1 MDFDEMTNALQRALK
16 STKQYPLMPPPD
28 YPNIS
33 RGERLGTEKER
44 LEHILDTA
52 PNLLFERP
60 VLNINQFAEKTKM
73 GIPEVAFTGWEALLT
88 FMRDYDRMSQEVAR
102 LSRDLNRQRTDVI
115 NILQDAID
123 QISRGLRESVTE
135 DLPPSE

>member
-1 MDFDEMTNALQRALK
+1 MTNAINRALK
-16 STKQYPLMPPPD
+16 NTKQYPLMRPPES
-28 YPNIS
+28 PNIS
-33 RGERLGTEKER
+33 MSTEKER

-123 QISRGLRESVTE
+123 QISRGLRESVAE
-135 DLPPSE
+135 DLPPSEA

>member
-1 MDFDEMTNALQRALK
+1 MDFDEMTNALHRALK
-16 STKQYPLMPPPD
+16 STKQYPLLPPPPSD
-28 YPNIS
+28 VS
-33 RGERLGTEKER
+33 MGTEKQR

-60 VLNINQFAEKTKM
+60 ILNINQFAEKTKM
-73 GIPEVAFTGWEALLT
+73 GIPEVTFTGWEALLT

-115 NILQDAID
+115 DILQDAID
-123 QISRGLRESVTE
+123 QISRGLRESVAE

>member
-16 STKQYPLMPPPD
+16 STKQYPQMLPPP
-28 YPNIS
+28 S
-33 RGERLGTEKER
+33 SVSMATEKQR

>member
-1 MDFDEMTNALQRALK
+1 MDFDEMTNALHRALK
-16 STKQYPLMPPPD
+16 STKQYPQMPPLPTKV
-28 YPNIS
+28 S
-33 RGERLGTEKER
+33 METEKQR

-60 VLNINQFAEKTKM
+60 VPNIHQFAEKTKM

-123 QISRGLRESVTE
+123 QISRGLRESVAE

>member
-1 MDFDEMTNALQRALK
+1 MDFDEMTNAINRAMK
-16 STKQYPLMPPPD
+16 HAKQYPQMLPPPSD
-28 YPNIS
+28 FS
-33 RGERLGTEKER
+33 MGTEKQR

-73 GIPEVAFTGWEALLT
+73 GIPEVSFTGWEALLN
-88 FMRDYDRMSQEVAR
+88 FMREYDRMSQEVAR

-115 NILQDAID
+115 DILQDAID
-123 QISRGLRESVTE
+123 QISRGLRESVAE
-135 DLPPSE
+135 DLPPSES